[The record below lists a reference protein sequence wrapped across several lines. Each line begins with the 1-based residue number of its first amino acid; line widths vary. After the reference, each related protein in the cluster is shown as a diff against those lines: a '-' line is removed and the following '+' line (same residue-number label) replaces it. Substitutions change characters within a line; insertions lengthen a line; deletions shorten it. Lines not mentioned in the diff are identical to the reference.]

1 MGRFGEG
8 FVGMAYRNDG
18 LYMSVSGPSDS
29 SSIQGHH
36 LPYPLSPREFGR
48 IFKHG
53 RLGYVC
59 EGRRNPDVTGVPG
72 QIRLME
78 KTHGDDIG
86 SH

>member
-1 MGRFGEG
+1 MILE
-8 FVGMAYRNDG
+8 
-18 LYMSVSGPSDS
+18 L
-29 SSIQGHH
+29 
-36 LPYPLSPREFGR
+36 PLSFCRPRPSRNRYIRTWENNTLVLVQAGSSNPREFGR

>member
-1 MGRFGEG
+1 MGRI
-8 FVGMAYRNDG
+8 RR
-18 LYMSVSGPSDS
+18 
-29 SSIQGHH
+29 
-36 LPYPLSPREFGR
+36 YPLSPREFGR

>member
-1 MGRFGEG
+1 MCMGP
-8 FVGMAYRNDG
+8 MATS
-18 LYMSVSGPSDS
+18 SVLSDA
-29 SSIQGHH
+29 
-36 LPYPLSPREFGR
+36 REFGR